1 MRIYV
6 EIFRVYDMTWLRTI
20 LYYTILYYTVLRTY
34 VSNDDFMG
42 SNKGQNGKDRWIKL
56 KDTIGNV
63 NFIVQ
68 LEKV

>member
-6 EIFRVYDMTWLRTI
+6 EISRVYDMIWLRAI
-20 LYYTILYYTVLRTY
+20 LYYSILYYTVLRTHL
-34 VSNDDFMG
+34 SNDDFMG
-42 SNKGQNGKDRWIKL
+42 SNKAQDGKDRWIKL